1 MNFDDRLRSALA
13 HDPLPAVPPGFVD
26 GIVAALPQAGR
37 DRASHLA
44 IGRVALAAVIVLVL
58 GAFLAGRSGLVSGPQ
73 ASPTMGTSVASFPST
88 ALASQT
94 TPAQTAWTHLGWQDV
109 SSAFGE
115 SSGPIVAG
123 TSWSGGYVLV
133 GATNASG
140 TNGAIWYSADGRVWQ
155 RGAAGNGGS
164 FEGMRF
170 VGVAASGGR
179 LVAVAYPE
187 DTSLTLAPAAV
198 VWYSTD
204 GALWYPSQSDRVVLN
219 AGIAAGPD
227 GFVVYGVAF
236 PARPVMQYS
245 SDGVAWAE
253 ATIPSAVEGDTVTSV
268 VATADG
274 FTAVGGSLSGTPGQG
289 GPGAAWWSADGQT
302 WHAGAVDST
311 FPLDHVV
318 RWADGELRASS
329 SDRAPCSVCLGMPGT
344 ITWSSTDGGRSWRSI
359 GDSAVLPNG
368 DVTIYDAGRLVR
380 LQTQGTPDMPW
391 ATWSAD
397 GVAWVPLRMDGA
409 SPVTRS
415 LLIVANGDTLIA
427 TGTRLGGSGGSQT
440 EVLVGQLDEQPGPIP
455 TPTLVPGSQDTPCKG
470 TNPCGP

>member
-13 HDPLPAVPPGFVD
+13 HDPLPVVPPGFVD
-26 GIVAALPQAGR
+26 DIVDALP
-37 DRASHLA
+37 RARGA
-44 IGRVALAAVIVLVL
+44 PAQRVRALGFTVVVVIAVSVGVWVVGPSGWLVGPAASPS
-58 GAFLAGRSGLVSGPQ
+58 SGTGTASAPTS
-73 ASPTMGTSVASFPST
+73 ASPTEAPLG
-88 ALASQT
+88 LA
-94 TPAQTAWTHLGWQDV
+94 AWTHLAWQDV
-109 SSAFGE
+109 SPALGG

-140 TNGAIWYSADGRVWQ
+140 TNGAIWCSADGRVWQ

-187 DTSLTLAPAAV
+187 DTLVLRPAAIL
-198 VWYSTD
+198 WYSTD
-204 GALWYPSQSDRVVLN
+204 GAVWYPSQSDRVVLN

-245 SDGVAWAE
+245 DDGVRWAE
-253 ATIPSAVEGDTVTSV
+253 PTIPNAVDGDTVTSV
-268 VATADG
+268 VATQDG
-274 FTAVGGSLSGTPGQG
+274 FAAVGGSLSDTLGQG
-289 GPGAAWWSADGQT
+289 GPGVAWWSTDGQT
-302 WHAGAVDST
+302 WHAGTVDAT
-311 FPLDHVV
+311 FALGHLV

-329 SDRAPCSVCLGMPGT
+329 SVRAPCSVCSGIPGF
-344 ITWSSTDGGRSWRSI
+344 ITWSSTDGGQNWREL
-359 GDSAVLPNG
+359 GDSLLLPSG
-368 DVTIYDAGRLVR
+368 DTTIYDAGRLVR
-380 LQTQGTPDMPW
+380 LQAQDTPDMPW

-409 SPVTRS
+409 TPVTGS
-415 LLIVANGDTLIA
+415 LLVVANGDTLIA
-427 TGTRLGGSGGSQT
+427 TGTRPGGSQT
-440 EVLVGQLDEQPGPIP
+440 EVLVGQLDDQPGPVP
-455 TPTLVPGSQDTPCKG
+455 TPTPVSGSQDTPCKG

>member
-13 HDPLPAVPPGFVD
+13 HDPLPVVPPGFVD
-26 GIVAALPQAGR
+26 DIVDALP
-37 DRASHLA
+37 RARGGPA
-44 IGRVALAAVIVLVL
+44 QRVRALGFTVAVVIAVSVGVWVVGPSGWLVGPAASPS
-58 GAFLAGRSGLVSGPQ
+58 SGTGTASAPTS
-73 ASPTMGTSVASFPST
+73 ASPTEAPPG
-88 ALASQT
+88 LA
-94 TPAQTAWTHLGWQDV
+94 AWTHLAWQDV
-109 SSAFGE
+109 SPAFGG

-155 RGAAGNGGS
+155 RGAAGDGGS

-187 DTSLTLAPAAV
+187 DTLVLRPAAI

-204 GALWYPSQSDRVVLN
+204 GAVWFPSQSDRVVLN

-245 SDGVAWAE
+245 RRRCPVGRAHDPERALTA
-253 ATIPSAVEGDTVTSV
+253 IPSPRSWRLQT
-268 VATADG
+268 
-274 FTAVGGSLSGTPGQG
+274 GSLPSADHSATPWAKADPAWRGGPPMARRGTPARSTQRSRWVIWCD
-289 GPGAAWWSADGQT
+289 GPMGNSGRRAAFGRRVPYVSGI
-302 WHAGAVDST
+302 
-311 FPLDHVV
+311 
-318 RWADGELRASS
+318 
-329 SDRAPCSVCLGMPGT
+329 PGF
-344 ITWSSTDGGRSWRSI
+344 ITWSSTDGGQNWREL
-359 GDSAVLPNG
+359 GDSLLLPSG
-368 DVTIYDAGRLVR
+368 DTTIYDAGRLVR
-380 LQTQGTPDMPW
+380 LQAQDTPDMPW

-409 SPVTRS
+409 TPVT
-415 LLIVANGDTLIA
+415 
-427 TGTRLGGSGGSQT
+427 GSA
-440 EVLVGQLDEQPGPIP
+440 
-455 TPTLVPGSQDTPCKG
+455 PCRG
-470 TNPCGP
+470 ER